1 MLEVSCK
8 WGPLLSV
15 WIDANVCFLLPISI
29 HESLRTPGY
38 QVKKGEE
45 IGMFQFGGSS
55 IVVAFEKGRI
65 IFDQDLEDYS
75 MKRVMVDVE
84 VGMSLGRASK
94 S

>member
-1 MLEVSCK
+1 VEGTFGGNLGCQFWWWWTLKIMCS
-8 WGPLLSV
+8 
-15 WIDANVCFLLPISI
+15 SI

-38 QVKKGEE
+38 RVKKGEE

-55 IVVAFEKGRI
+55 IIVGFEKDRI

-75 MKRVMVDVE
+75 MKRIMVDVE